1 MTMQDR
7 LYAVGDIH
15 GQLAELERALALIEA
30 DGGAEAPVVF
40 LGDLVDRGPDSR
52 GVMDRL
58 IGGIEEGRPWTV
70 VKGNHD
76 EMFERFLTMNT
87 LDHHRIL
94 SGVNW
99 FAERL
104 GGRETL
110 ISYGVDIDAL
120 PTPEAILAAARDAVP
135 AGHLHFLQTLPAW
148 HRAGDLLFVHA
159 GIRPGVPWERQD
171 PEDFLWI
178 REPFLSHEGA
188 FPWLVVHGHT
198 PGERPERHRN
208 RINLDGGAGYGRP
221 LVPAV
226 FEGDEVWLLEA
237 SGRVAF

>member
-1 MTMQDR
+1 MDTQP

-15 GQLAELERALALIEA
+15 GQLGELERALALIEA
-30 DGGAEAPVVF
+30 DGGAEAPIVF
-40 LGDLVDRGPDSR
+40 LGDLVDRGPDSC
-52 GVMDRL
+52 GVMERIID
-58 IGGIEEGRPWTV
+58 GIEAGRPWTV

-99 FAERL
+99 FADRL

-110 ISYGVDIDAL
+110 ISYGVNIDAL
-120 PTPEAILAAARDAVP
+120 KTPEAILAAARGAVP
-135 AGHLHFLQTLPAW
+135 AGHLHFLQTLPTHYAN
-148 HRAGDLLFVHA
+148 GDLLFVHA
-159 GIRPGVPWERQD
+159 GIRPGVRWEEQD

-178 REPFLSHEGA
+178 REPFLSHRDP

-198 PGERPERHRN
+198 PSDYPSRHPN

-221 LVPAV
+221 LVPAI
-226 FEGDEVWLLEA
+226 FEGNDVWLLEA
-237 SGRVAF
+237 SGRVTF